1 MKNIKLSI
9 VAVVSVMSLVH
20 AGGDISPV
28 TPYETNDIEEANLE
42 AVEIVEPKEVKQI
55 VVPPIKEESK
65 VVEPKVV
72 EPKNIQPK
80 EEHIKN
86 SNSGIYIGI
95 GGAIAQYDTNCNCK
109 TGGKSGTDKTVGV
122 VAKVGYDINR
132 YIGVEVR
139 GIQTSLEEN
148 GGKVTHY
155 GTYIKPM
162 LPIGEK
168 TKAYALIGY
177 GKSKTSGH
185 LRKTDIDGFAWGL
198 GIDYKVTDKVSA
210 FVDYQ
215 KLINKSDSNAPKLD
229 VINIGAN
236 YNF

>member
-20 AGGDISPV
+20 AGGDISPI
-28 TPYETNDIEEANLE
+28 TPYETNDIQEANLE
-42 AVEIVEPKEVKQI
+42 AVEIVEPKEVEKMVI
-55 VVPPIKEESK
+55 PPIKEESK
-65 VVEPKVV
+65 IAELKEVES
-72 EPKNIQPK
+72 KNIQPK
-80 EEHIKN
+80 KEHIKN
-86 SNSGIYIGI
+86 SNSGIYIGL
-95 GGAIAQYDTNCNCK
+95 GGAIAQYDTNCNCSTK
-109 TGGKSGTDKTVGV
+109 GKSGTDTTVGV

-132 YIGVEVR
+132 YIGVEAR
-139 GIQTSLEEN
+139 SIQTYLQEN

-155 GTYIKPM
+155 GAYIKPI

-168 TKAYALIGY
+168 TKLYALIGY
-177 GKSKTSGH
+177 GKSKTTGH

-198 GIDYKVTDKVSA
+198 GMDYKVTESVSA

-229 VINIGAN
+229 TLNIGAN

>member
-9 VAVVSVMSLVH
+9 VTIVSVMSLSH

-42 AVEIVEPKEVKQI
+42 AIEIVEPKEVKQI

-86 SNSGIYIGI
+86 SNSGIYIGL
-95 GGAIAQYDTNCNCK
+95 GGAIAQYDTNCNCPK
-109 TGGKSGTDKTVGV
+109 KGKSGTDKSGGV
-122 VAKVGYDINR
+122 VAKIGYDINK
-132 YIGVEVR
+132 YIGVEAR
-139 GIQTSLEEN
+139 GTSTMVKED
-148 GGKVTHY
+148 GAKVTHY
-155 GTYIKPM
+155 GAYIKPM
-162 LPIGEK
+162 LPIGDK

-177 GKSKTSGH
+177 GKSKTTGH

-198 GIDYKVTDKVSA
+198 GMDYKVTDKVSV